1 MNADAE
7 VQRVRDAYGRR
18 RSQGLHDPLRPDKI
32 AESAGRGTVWCGE
45 LLRSGH
51 DLGSV
56 VEVGAG
62 EGQNLRWAREM
73 GARSVSGVDLLEA
86 RATQAARRCTPVL
99 VADGRALPY
108 ASAAADSVIVSTL
121 LSSVLAPADRR
132 RIAAEIGRVLRPGGA
147 LLFYDFDRPSPF
159 NRDVRPVS
167 RRELRELFPTWPAT
181 FRRTTLAPPIAR
193 RLLWHPVARAALE
206 LVPLLRTH
214 LAAVLVR
221 PPVDAP

>member
-1 MNADAE
+1 VTADGE

-18 RSQGLHDPLRPDKI
+18 RSHGLHDPRRPDKI
-32 AESAGRGTVWCGE
+32 AEAAARAAVWCGH

-51 DLGSV
+51 ALGTV

-62 EGQNLRWAREM
+62 AGQNLRWAREM
-73 GARSVSGVDLLEA
+73 GAARVAGVDVLAE
-86 RATQAARRCTPVL
+86 RAADATRRGTPVL
-99 VADGRALPY
+99 VADGRALPF

-121 LSSVLAPADRR
+121 FSSVLAPDDRR
-132 RIAAEIGRVLRPGGA
+132 RVAAEIGRVLRPGGA

-159 NRDVRPVS
+159 NQDVRRVT
-167 RRELRELFPTWPAT
+167 RRELHDLFPAWTVT

-193 RLLWHPVARAALE
+193 RLLWHPVARAVLE
-206 LVPLLRTH
+206 LAPPLRTH

-221 PPVDAP
+221 PPVADR